1 MRSIFFAIIWLF
13 SYSAFSQSN
22 APEGIQ
28 WMTWQEA
35 MEAREKFIIENKA
48 LLDAK
53 KIYPK
58 KIFIDMYT
66 DWCGWCKKMD
76 ATTFKDPNVV
86 KYMNQYY
93 WAVKMDAEMSDT
105 IIYDNHQFV
114 NPNPSAKR
122 STHTLA
128 ASLLDNKLSYPTY
141 VIMDENVSRSSIFP
155 GYKNVGDL
163 MGILVFF
170 GSNNYLHYKGYL
182 EKMYKQQLP
191 KQ

>member
-1 MRSIFFAIIWLF
+1 MKTFLVSICIIIGIAQ
-13 SYSAFSQSN
+13 SSQAQAEN
-22 APEGIQ
+22 EIN

-35 MEAREKFIIENKA
+35 IDARQKFIEKNKE

-86 KYMNQYY
+86 NYMNQNF

-105 IIYDNHQFV
+105 IIYDNHTFV
-114 NPNPSAKR
+114 NPNPSARR

-141 VIMDENVSRSSIFP
+141 VIMDENVHRSAIFP
-155 GYKNVGDL
+155 GYKGVTDL

-182 EKMYKQQLP
+182 EKMLKQQNKP
-191 KQ
+191 